1 MSSSS
6 LQTAKDPA
14 EGCIV
19 LTDTLLRCVNNY
31 LILNPSMTWRQV
43 LTALE
48 NVADAVE
55 EQTTDGKEK

>member
-1 MSSSS
+1 MTSTK

-14 EGCIV
+14 EGCVV
-19 LTDTLLRCVNNY
+19 LTDALLLCVRNY
-31 LILNPSMTWRQV
+31 LVLNPGMTWRQV

-55 EQTTDGKEK
+55 EQATDGKEK